1 MYWLLSI
8 LILTVMIA
16 VLAIASS
23 NTLPASL
30 LSIEIAS
37 LSILPYLLGISLI
50 LIVISQRGVALAA
63 TILSDNS
70 STSDEQ
76 STNKK
81 LSAKKTSLIF
91 SWLSQALYYLCIA
104 ALAILLVMASALQAL
119 SSHQRAENT
128 KLALSMRVQALVTI
142 EGISDSLYD
151 PTSNSGYR
159 QVATLSYV
167 APLIA
172 ELTAQELAIITA
184 EQLQLNTSDNEG
196 INRKFNDIS
205 ITTSRAATYRVLL
218 SAYPKT
224 NTSSNNLATVN
235 RLQPGDQLLMSLSL
249 VPLATS
255 EQALNNPTGFDSYR
269 WLRGRHIDGVANIIS
284 VGVPINNLANSA
296 NTVNSSETAT
306 DSAAADNAIAPLTV
320 LSNASLSFKHWRT
333 KIDQQ
338 RWQLRQSFYQHWPSL
353 SPAQQQANAVALSL
367 LTGDRSLISRE
378 TKDLYQLAGISH
390 LLAISGTHVL
400 FLAIMLAGL
409 VVLVS
414 DRFCPIL
421 YSYLPRWQLR
431 WGVMIS
437 AAFIYALF
445 TGFDVPAA
453 RTAWMLLAVGLV
465 RLSLVPV
472 SAMRV
477 LLALAVLLAWFD
489 PYVLWQAG
497 YWLSF
502 VAVALILK
510 YDNGLQQQHSDNSF
524 KNSPQLLSKHQQN
537 WRNNSLIYSILTKTW
552 PLIKRLFKL
561 QCWLFIALLPIT
573 LLLFGKAS
581 FWSLVINLFAIS
593 LFGWVII
600 PLNLLAGLCYLLW
613 PSVASTIWLLV
624 TTIMMNVHQLIAWL
638 TSLPAVSSA
647 WLYTPVNTAIL
658 LMGLLVLLPWLLPPK
673 LLSRWL
679 ALPPLSL
686 LIITLYANQ
695 QRLSSTPT
703 LYVLPTNDSYLTAA
717 VLQYPVNAIK
727 MKDFNRDDKSAQ
739 QSSDSISWLIL
750 ADHRPKTARTTVSM
764 LTAEQLSATLTQQ
777 LGTLAI
783 KRLEGIVVQ
792 TGSATPTAKQHY
804 KQQSTLNIAYSPEG
818 ESLLALTAR
827 QLSQSLPTKH
837 YWQAGEH
844 KKLAAAKQRVITHDR
859 LANKP
864 ISKSVSSNLVIS
876 AQHCGAGKVWQ
887 SANETLTIKAV
898 TGWPMIA
905 DSSVWDCSLLIESDE
920 PIDILQF
927 NPANPVKSPV
937 LTSQILRPAV
947 SPATTSPLHKQA
959 QPSKSRLILDV
970 ATHQRLWQLW
980 QLMCTAGELDVDT
993 DKPIKVIKDSDV
1005 QDQHNQHNYLSKHS
1019 SNWLTHSSS
1028 AVPSSVLIAQQ
1039 VEQLLSYDNKPLAV
1053 AFAATANFDTDTDT
1067 VTDSNVDINSHNNT
1081 IK

>member
-30 LSIEIAS
+30 LSLDIAS
-37 LSILPYLLGISLI
+37 LSILPYLLGMSLV
-50 LIVISQRGVALAA
+50 LIVISQTGVAPVA
-63 TILSDNS
+63 TILSTNL
-70 STSDEQ
+70 ST
-76 STNKK
+76 
-81 LSAKKTSLIF
+81 KKTSLIF
-91 SWLSQALYYLCIA
+91 SWLSQALYSLCMV
-104 ALAILLVMASALQAL
+104 ALVTLLVMASALQAL

-159 QVATLSYV
+159 QVATLSYL
-167 APLIA
+167 APLTA
-172 ELTAQELAIITA
+172 ELTAQELATITV
-184 EQLQLNTSDNEG
+184 EQLPLNASNKDG
-196 INRKFNDIS
+196 FKQKFNDLS
-205 ITTSRAATYRVLL
+205 INNKQVATYRVLL

-235 RLQPGDQLLMSLSL
+235 RLQPGDQLMMSLSL

-255 EQALNNPTGFDSYR
+255 EQALNNATGFDSYR
-269 WLRGRHIDGVANIIS
+269 WLRGRHIDGMANIIS
-284 VGVPINNLANSA
+284 VGVPINNLAN
-296 NTVNSSETAT
+296 TVNSAQMATA
-306 DSAAADNAIAPLTV
+306 SAAADNAIAPLTV
-320 LSNASLSFKHWRT
+320 LSNTSLNFKRWRT

-465 RLSLVPV
+465 RLSLLPV

-524 KNSPQLLSKHQQN
+524 NNSRQLVSKHQQN

-581 FWSLVINLFAIS
+581 LWSLVINLFAIS

-613 PSVASTIWLLV
+613 PSVASTIWMLV
-624 TTIMMNVHQLIAWL
+624 TTIMVNVHQLISWL
-638 TSLPAVSSA
+638 TSLPAVSNT

-695 QRLSSTPT
+695 QRLSSMPT
-703 LYVLPTNDSYLTAA
+703 LYILPTNDSYLTAA
-717 VLQYPVNAIK
+717 VLQYPVEAIK
-727 MKDFNRDDKSAQ
+727 VKDFNRDDKSAQ

-750 ADHRPKTARTTVSM
+750 ADHRPKAARTTASL
-764 LTAEQLSATLTQQ
+764 LTADQLSATLTQQ

-792 TGSATPTAKQHY
+792 TGSATPMAKQDH
-804 KQQSTLNIAYSPEG
+804 KQQSVVKIPHSPEG
-818 ESLLALTAR
+818 LLALTAR

-844 KKLAAAKQRVITHDR
+844 KRLPAAKQRVITHDR

-864 ISKSVSSNLVIS
+864 TSKSLNSDLAIS
-876 AQHCGAGKVWQ
+876 AQHCAAGKVWQ
-887 SANETLTIKAV
+887 SANEALTIKAV
-898 TGWPMIA
+898 TGWPTIA
-905 DSSVWDCSLLIESDE
+905 DSSVWDCSLLIQSDE

-927 NPANPVKSPV
+927 NPANPVQSPA
-937 LTSQILRPAV
+937 LASQILRPAV
-947 SPATTSPLHKQA
+947 SSLTASPAHKHA
-959 QPSKSRLILDV
+959 QQSKSRLILDV

-980 QLMCTAGELDVDT
+980 QLMCTADELDVDNG
-993 DKPIKVIKDSDV
+993 KSINVIKDSDV
-1005 QDQHNQHNYLSKHS
+1005 QDQRNRLSKHS
-1019 SNWLTHSSS
+1019 NHWLSHSSS
-1028 AVPSSVLIAQQ
+1028 AVPSSVLIAQR

-1053 AFAATANFDTDTDT
+1053 AFAATASFDTDTDTDTDT
-1067 VTDSNVDINSHNNT
+1067 VTDSNVDVNSHDNT